1 MRAVVLLIA
10 LGIPQPGAAQ
20 TAPARTRSAIPT
32 PAPAPVAPETV
43 SRTAEGGVT
52 LRAVR
57 IPEGLRLDGRLDESY
72 YSDVKPIGDFIQ
84 QEPTEGAPTTEKTE
98 VWIFFDD
105 VNLYVS
111 ARCWDSQPEREIA
124 NEMRRDSNTILQNE
138 NFAVV
143 LDTFND
149 KRNGFLFQTTPLA
162 AQRDGTVNDER
173 QNVDWSG
180 VWDVK
185 TQRSEQGWT
194 VEFAIPFKTLRY
206 DSNPVQVWG
215 VNLRRIIR
223 WKNEWTFVA
232 PMPAFLQSAGI
243 FYVSLGATLVGIE
256 TPPPGLNLEVKPY
269 AISGIRT
276 DRKAAPAFVNKVES
290 DVGVDAKYGISKS
303 MTLDLTFNP
312 DFAQVED
319 DTQQVNLTR
328 FNQFFP
334 ERREFFLEGQ
344 GLFSF
349 GGSAPGT
356 VGGGGGGGGA
366 VGGDAPLLFFSRR
379 IGLNNGLPVPIAG
392 GARLTGRAGANSF
405 AFLNIQA
412 REHSLSRSRATNF
425 TAVRA
430 RRDILQRSYAGLLY
444 TRRDETG
451 AGGAPTGQ
459 TWGVDGLYSISP
471 SLSVISYY
479 ARTEKQGVEDR
490 NASYLAS
497 FNYNTDRYG
506 LQAQRLQ
513 VGERFNPDAGFLRR
527 SDFVRDFLQARF
539 SPRPAQNRMKAIRRF
554 VIQGNV
560 EYIENNRGRLEFR
573 EQSGQFG
580 IEFFNSDRLT
590 IDYSRDYEFIPR
602 PFAIASNVTVPAG
615 GYTYQN
621 VVTSYSLGTQHK
633 LSGNVSFQQGELYGG
648 TKRTLGLN
656 GGRAEITPQFTLEPS
671 FSLNWVSLPWGDF
684 TSSVITERTTYTI
697 SPRMFVSALTQY
709 NSSSHT
715 FSINARFRWEYRPG
729 SEVFVVYSD
738 GRDTALDGYPVV
750 NRAFVVKMNRLFRF

>member
-1 MRAVVLLIA
+1 MVLCA
-10 LGIPQPGAAQ
+10 LGQPQLATAQ
-20 TAPARTRSAIPT
+20 TAPAASAPPRTAARA
-32 PAPAPVAPETV
+32 PAPPPVAPETV
-43 SRTAEGGVT
+43 SRTAEGAVSI
-52 LRAVR
+52 RAVR
-57 IPEGLRLDGRLDESY
+57 IPEGLRIDGRLDEAY
-72 YSDVKPIGDFIQ
+72 YREVPAIGGFIQ

-98 VWIFFDD
+98 VWIFFDN
-105 VNLYVS
+105 VNLYVA
-111 ARCWDSQPEREIA
+111 ARCFDSQPEREIA

-138 NFAVV
+138 NFGVV

-180 VWDVK
+180 VWEVQ
-185 TQRSEQGWT
+185 TQRSNEGWT

-215 VNLRRIIR
+215 INLRRIIR
-223 WKNEWTFVA
+223 WKNEWTFIA
-232 PMPAFLQSAGI
+232 PMPGYLQSAAM
-243 FYVSLGATLVGIE
+243 FYVSLGATLVGVE

-276 DRKAAPAFVNKVES
+276 DRKASPPFANKVDS
-290 DVGVDAKYGISKS
+290 DLGVDAKYGISKS
-303 MTLDLTFNP
+303 MTLDMTVNP

-356 VGGGGGGGGA
+356 VGGGGGA
-366 VGGDAPLLFFSRR
+366 VGGEAPLLFFSRR
-379 IGLNNGLPVPIAG
+379 IGLNNGQPVPIAG

-405 AFLNIQA
+405 ALLNIQA
-412 REHSLSRSRATNF
+412 REDVASKSRATNF

-444 TRRDETG
+444 TRREETG
-451 AGGAPTGQ
+451 ARGAPAGQ
-459 TWGVDGLYSISP
+459 TMGVDGLYSFSP

-479 ARTEKQGVEDR
+479 ARTEKQGVRDG
-490 NASYLAS
+490 NSSYLGS
-497 FNYNTDRYG
+497 FNYNADRYG
-506 LQAQRLQ
+506 LQAQRLK
-513 VGERFNPDAGFLRR
+513 VGQRFNPEIGFLRR

-539 SPRPAQNRMKAIRRF
+539 SPRPARNQLKAIRRF
-554 VIQGNV
+554 VFQGNV
-560 EYIENNRGRLEFR
+560 EYIENNQGRLDFR

-580 IEFFNSDRLT
+580 IEFFNSDRVT

-602 PFAIASNVTVPAG
+602 PFPIASNVTVPAG

-621 VVTSYSLGTQHK
+621 ILTSYFLGLQHR
-633 LSGNVSFQQGELYGG
+633 LSGTVSFQQGELYGG

-656 GGRAEITPQFTLEPS
+656 GGRAEVTPQFTLEPS
-671 FSLNWVSLPWGDF
+671 FSFNWVTLPWGSF

-709 NSSSHT
+709 NSSNHT
-715 FSINARFRWEYRPG
+715 FSTNARFRWEYRPG

-738 GRDTALDGYPVV
+738 GRDIAVDGFPPVV